1 MMLLNSS
8 SDFIHKS
15 YVRHMSCIIE
25 SMAHHYSGC
34 ALVGLCSTSLKQR
47 FGLLRWDSG

>member
-8 SDFIHKS
+8 SDFIHES

-25 SMAHHYSGC
+25 SMAYLDC
-34 ALVGLCSTSLKQR
+34 VLVGLSSTSLKQR
-47 FGLLRWDSG
+47 FGLL